1 MRKGVLDRLVLILN
15 KNWTPIRIK
24 DVKKAILLIC
34 RERAV
39 FVDENNYELYNW
51 EEWLKIIPEK
61 EGISTTKGLVKIP
74 EIVLLIE
81 YGKVPVKTPKLTK
94 RNIFI
99 RDEFTCQYTGKKVSM
114 KEANTDHVIPV
125 SKKGKSTWENMVVS
139 TKKINSFKGNRTPE
153 EAGLKLLKK
162 PKRPKGSQLLID
174 PRIKIPESW
183 KKFIKK

>member
-1 MRKGVLDRLVLILN
+1 MKKGVLDRLVLILN

-74 EIVLLIE
+74 EIVLLVE
-81 YGKVPVKTPKLTK
+81 YGKIPIRAPRLTK

-99 RDEFTCQYTGKKVSM
+99 RDNFICQYSGERIDM
-114 KEANTDHVIPV
+114 KSGDKDHIIPV
-125 SKKGKSTWENMVVS
+125 SQNGKSTWENMVAC
-139 TKKINSFKGNRTPE
+139 KKEINREKRNRTPE

-162 PKRPKGSQLLID
+162 PTKPKGSQLLID
-174 PRIKIPESW
+174 PRIKMPESW